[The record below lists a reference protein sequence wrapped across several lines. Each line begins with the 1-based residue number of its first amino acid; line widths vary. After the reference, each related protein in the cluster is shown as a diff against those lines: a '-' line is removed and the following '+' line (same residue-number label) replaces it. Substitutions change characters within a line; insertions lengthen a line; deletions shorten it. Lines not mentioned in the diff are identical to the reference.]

1 MRRHSWSVIFCRGPS
16 QALRSVVPSYQ
27 PGVTLTDLS
36 QALSEFAIAAM
47 REAIPAFDKQIKGLA
62 MPDAVLTGI
71 ET

>member
-1 MRRHSWSVIFCRGPS
+1 
-16 QALRSVVPSYQ
+16 
-27 PGVTLTDLS
+27 LTDLS
-36 QALSEFAIAAM
+36 QALPEFAIAAM

>member
-1 MRRHSWSVIFCRGPS
+1 MRRHSWSVIFCRGAIAS
-16 QALRSVVPSYQ
+16 VTQRGAILSARS
-27 PGVTLTDLS
+27 TLTDLS
-36 QALSEFAIAAM
+36 QALPEFAIAAM